1 MYVYHHPLY
10 VSMYVFQ
17 MSGVTLEDLW
27 CQCEGNA
34 SATPHRVL
42 MHRQMTKL
50 HAAAQRHAIW
60 YVAVVLTLYIFGLI
74 IIIRRSGRT
83 ERHTAASALS
93 FCFSR
98 AASTVASRRKR
109 RRGGNDRQDRPRVS
123 PPSEP
128 RHQVIPSLQVHL
140 VVPEDDDE
148 MEISMVTTVA

>member
-1 MYVYHHPLY
+1 
-10 VSMYVFQ
+10 
-17 MSGVTLEDLW
+17 MSAVTLEDLW
-27 CQCEGNA
+27 CQCDGNA

-60 YVAVVLTLYIFGLI
+60 YVAVVLALYVFGLV

-98 AASTVASRRKR
+98 AASTVASRRKKR
-109 RRGGNDRQDRPRVS
+109 RSRGDRPRVS
-123 PPSEP
+123 PPSDP
-128 RHQVIPSLQVHL
+128 RQQVIPSLQVHL

>member
-1 MYVYHHPLY
+1 
-10 VSMYVFQ
+10 

-27 CQCEGNA
+27 CQCDGNA

-60 YVAVVLTLYIFGLI
+60 YVAVVLALYVFGLV

-98 AASTVASRRKR
+98 AASTVASRRKKR
-109 RRGGNDRQDRPRVS
+109 RNRGDRPRAS
-123 PPSEP
+123 PPSDP
-128 RHQVIPSLQVHL
+128 RQQVIPSLQVHL
-140 VVPEDDDE
+140 VVPDDDDE